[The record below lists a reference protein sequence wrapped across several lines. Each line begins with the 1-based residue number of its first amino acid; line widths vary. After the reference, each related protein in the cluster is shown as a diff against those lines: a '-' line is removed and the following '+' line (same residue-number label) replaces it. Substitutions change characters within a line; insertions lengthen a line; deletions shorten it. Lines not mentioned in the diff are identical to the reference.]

1 MNIKGRVD
9 MAEKVIM
16 PKQGLQMTEGTIL
29 SWIVKEGEA
38 CTEGEPLFEM
48 ETDKLTITMDAP
60 ATGTL
65 LKIVRGE
72 GEVVPITELIGVI
85 GDPGEDI
92 SAILA
97 EAEAAAPAAAP
108 AQEAAPAAPAQA
120 APAPAAPAPTAGGY
134 EFDAVVIGAGPGG
147 YVSAIRC
154 AQLGLKTAIVESRE
168 AGGTCLNR
176 GCIPTKALL
185 HSSEIYD
192 TIANE
197 AAQAGVHADNLSV
210 DYKEVYARKEAVVQ
224 RMRGGV
230 EMLLKGRKVTFLNG
244 KAVLTGAH
252 SLSVDGEEHTAD
264 KIILATGAEPI
275 QIPIPGI
282 DTEGVM
288 NSDGVLSSDE
298 LPEEVVIIGGGVIG
312 IEFATLYSSFGKKVV
327 VVEALPRILNTM
339 DEDVSAAMSD
349 VLKAKGVEIHTG
361 AKVTEI
367 KEGPVVVY
375 EEDGKTGEAAG
386 ELVVVAIGRRPMT
399 KDIGLETA
407 GVKVNDKGFVEVN
420 DQLQTSVPNIYA
432 IGDITGKIQLAHVA
446 STQGLVAASNAA
458 GKTKKME
465 YDIVPSVIYS
475 NPEVAAV
482 GITEAEAKAKGLSV
496 KTGTFATVGNG
507 RSVILNSTS
516 GFAKVVSEANT
527 GEILGAT
534 IMAPH
539 ASDMIAE
546 VAAAM
551 KAEATIEE
559 IADTIHPHPTV
570 SEIVMEAAHDVEKLC
585 VHKM

>member
-1 MNIKGRVD
+1 

-29 SWIVKEGEA
+29 SWIVKEGET

-60 ATGTL
+60 ASGTL

-85 GDPGEDI
+85 GEPGEDI

-97 EAEAAAPAAAP
+97 EAAPAAAEAPAEEAPAAAP
-108 AQEAAPAAPAQA
+108 APAAQ
-120 APAPAAPAPTAGGY
+120 TSGGY
-134 EFDAVVIGAGPGG
+134 DFDAVVIGAGPGG
-147 YVSAIRC
+147 YVAAIRC
-154 AQLGLKTAIVESRE
+154 AQLGLKTAIVESRQ

-210 DYKEVYARKEAVVQ
+210 DYTEVYARKEAVVQ

-252 SLSVDGEEHTAD
+252 SLTVEGTTYTAD

-282 DTEGVM
+282 DKEGVL
-288 NSDGVLSSDE
+288 NSDGVLSSDK
-298 LPEEVVIIGGGVIG
+298 LPESVVIIGGGVIG

-339 DEDVSAAMSD
+339 DEDVSAAMTD
-349 VLKAKGVEIHTG
+349 VLKAKGVEIHTN

-367 KEGPVVVY
+367 KDGPVVVY
-375 EEDGKTGEAAG
+375 EEDGKAGEAAG
-386 ELVVVAIGRRPMT
+386 ELVVVAIGRRPVT
-399 KDIGLETA
+399 ADIGLEAA
-407 GVKVNDKGFVEVN
+407 GVRANEKGFIEVD
-420 DQLQTSVPNIYA
+420 DQLRTNVPNIFA

-446 STQGLVAASNAA
+446 STQGLVAAANAA
-458 GKTKKME
+458 GGSKKMA
-465 YDIVPSVIYS
+465 YNIVPSVIYS
-475 NPEVAAV
+475 NPEIAAV
-482 GITEAEAKAKGLSV
+482 GLTEAEAKAKGLNV
-496 KTGTFATVGNG
+496 KTGVFATVGNG
-507 RSVILNSTS
+507 RSVILNSTT
-516 GFAKVVSEANT
+516 GFSKIVTDAVT

-534 IMAPH
+534 VMAPH

-570 SEIVMEAAHDVEKLC
+570 SEIIMEAAHDVEKLS